1 MHRLITPGAAVTSA
15 LRCGVLTILIVASA
29 ARGESIGAGAYEI
42 VDDVKRFTASTT
54 LAGIR
59 LKIAEL
65 EERLSSTT
73 DGPEKQAAELLRL
86 AELMKRA
93 GDYRADEI
101 YLRAIAASGSDA
113 PVYRYLYGNY
123 LRIVRGAANPQ
134 FPEAEAEYF
143 TAKRAIRSATT
154 DDHVGQKD
162 INMRM
167 IDRALVSL
175 YERDGLPILSLFD
188 PPDPVTNLPASPP
201 VVFFSSQFTIGR
213 STNDFPE
220 VDDVRD
226 FTSEALYSESSTRL
240 DRPLTRE
247 ELRDIARVKPQYES
261 TNRVRFRFENW
272 PVIDLIYK
280 TDRIQNA
287 QITSFFVPGA
297 TNTVETDTYGVATQI
312 PIKTH
317 AFDIFLRGEYSRIE
331 RKGVIEFSP
340 GMTEDIDHFG
350 IEAAVSRL
358 VGPDK
363 LTVKGLWGYD
373 LINSDSQSSDDRN
386 RTMVG
391 GTVTYQMFR
400 HLIGKSRDAL
410 GGSFEMRGVEFFG
423 GLLHDEER
431 FGSTIVEKEDFFGG
445 VTVQQIA
452 IPALSAVA
460 KSFDI
465 TVQGT
470 LLRSEISND
479 STQENAQFRTNV
491 TLLAR
496 LIDEE
501 DMPYVP
507 EQPSTVNAAYLH
519 LAIPFIYDT
528 AVDGPD
534 YFENIS
540 IGAEIRGKLYSR
552 SARGASALLVCGYQW
567 TNYFNIDEQL
577 HGYHVSIRLGF

>member
-1 MHRLITPGAAVTSA
+1 VDQGHAGSGQFKVVGYQKTQAFILLTLVPQAMKSGRYLGKIKGAAVGFMGLGRTFDKTRPSSELFYQSKLGRVGQA
-15 LRCGVLTILIVASA
+15 MECRIAQSLVRYIEIGKGFKRQTGDGTTTGMGVLNIENRVIAGLFGHLGEIEIERRIILAGQHDKTHHILANLVDHLAQ
-29 ARGESIGAGAYEI
+29 GDEGAGAFRHFYLLALVEQI
-42 VDDVKRFTASTT
+42 DELADFDVETP
-54 LAGIR
+54 LAAGYRGNSR
-59 LKIAEL
+59 LHAL
-65 EERLSSTT
+65 
-73 DGPEKQAAELLRL
+73 
-86 AELMKRA
+86 
-93 GDYRADEI
+93 Y
-101 YLRAIAASGSDA
+101 IAAVIGA
-113 PVYRYLYGNY
+113 P
-123 LRIVRGAANPQ
+123 
-134 FPEAEAEYF
+134 
-143 TAKRAIRSATT
+143 
-154 DDHVGQKD
+154 
-162 INMRM
+162 
-167 IDRALVSL
+167 
-175 YERDGLPILSLFD
+175 
-188 PPDPVTNLPASPP
+188 
-201 VVFFSSQFTIGR
+201 
-213 STNDFPE
+213 
-220 VDDVRD
+220 
-226 FTSEALYSESSTRL
+226 
-240 DRPLTRE
+240 
-247 ELRDIARVKPQYES
+247 
-261 TNRVRFRFENW
+261 
-272 PVIDLIYK
+272 
-280 TDRIQNA
+280 
-287 QITSFFVPGA
+287 
-297 TNTVETDTYGVATQI
+297 
-312 PIKTH
+312 
-317 AFDIFLRGEYSRIE
+317 
-331 RKGVIEFSP
+331 
-340 GMTEDIDHFG
+340 DIDHFG
-350 IEAAVSRL
+350 IEAAVARL